1 MASGFLEGKWIVFER
16 SGPVWSRGSV
26 SSFLGSL
33 ETSPQGGADG
43 EHPLAL
49 LSTSPSRSRNR
60 APASHFLKTATPQGC
75 SLRPYKSTNR
85 HRMCNHFQ
93 CFCRG
98 SFSRFGASLEGSK
111 TSALQREHVL
121 EQPEPQKWG
130 QRCSG
135 STIRNERKRGN
146 EASAAAG
153 TRFGRSGSPKMRP
166 APQREQHFEKK
177 HKRKP
182 VSRKSCA

>member
-1 MASGFLEGKWIVFER
+1 MERSRWLCLQHRLLQAEKGLLLDTSSKGRRPKVGGGFLR
-16 SGPVWSRGSV
+16 
-26 SSFLGSL
+26 
-33 ETSPQGGADG
+33 PQN
-43 EHPLAL
+43 L
-49 LSTSPSRSRNR
+49 
-60 APASHFLKTATPQGC
+60 
-75 SLRPYKSTNR
+75 TNR

-121 EQPEPQKWG
+121 EQPEAQTLG

-146 EASAAAG
+146 EVSAAAG

-166 APQREQHFEKK
+166 APQREQHFEKNTSENPCPGN
-177 HKRKP
+177 P
-182 VSRKSCA
+182 VCKKTVRGGGGGLHPRSRKHN

>member
-1 MASGFLEGKWIVFER
+1 MERSRWLCLQHRLLQAEKGLLLDTSSKGRRPKVWGGGFLR
-16 SGPVWSRGSV
+16 
-26 SSFLGSL
+26 
-33 ETSPQGGADG
+33 PQ
-43 EHPLAL
+43 
-49 LSTSPSRSRNR
+49 
-60 APASHFLKTATPQGC
+60 
-75 SLRPYKSTNR
+75 KSTNR
-85 HRMCNHFQ
+85 HRRCNHFQ

-111 TSALQREHVL
+111 TSALQREQVL
-121 EQPEPQKWG
+121 EQPEAQKLG

-182 VSRKSCA
+182 VSQESCV

>member
-1 MASGFLEGKWIVFER
+1 
-16 SGPVWSRGSV
+16 
-26 SSFLGSL
+26 
-33 ETSPQGGADG
+33 
-43 EHPLAL
+43 
-49 LSTSPSRSRNR
+49 
-60 APASHFLKTATPQGC
+60 
-75 SLRPYKSTNR
+75 
-85 HRMCNHFQ
+85 MCNHFP

-98 SFSRFGASLEGSK
+98 PFSRFGASLEGSK

-121 EQPEPQKWG
+121 EQPEAQKLG

-166 APQREQHFEKK
+166 APKREQYFEKNTSENHVPQILCVK
-177 HKRKP
+177 KQYAGGCRISSGRHQGKWESIFILCNCGGGRRTQHRTRNHPKTRP
-182 VSRKSCA
+182 SLNTYGGPGAVEHQRRA

>member
-1 MASGFLEGKWIVFER
+1 MIPPQKDAAQKWGGFLR
-16 SGPVWSRGSV
+16 
-26 SSFLGSL
+26 
-33 ETSPQGGADG
+33 PQ
-43 EHPLAL
+43 
-49 LSTSPSRSRNR
+49 
-60 APASHFLKTATPQGC
+60 
-75 SLRPYKSTNR
+75 KSTNR

-121 EQPEPQKWG
+121 EQPEAQKLG

-166 APQREQHFEKK
+166 APQREQHFEKNTSENQFPGN
-177 HKRKP
+177 P
-182 VSRKSCA
+182 VCKKTVRGGVPNIFGTPSGEVGEYFHIV

>member
-1 MASGFLEGKWIVFER
+1 MER
-16 SGPVWSRGSV
+16 SRWLCFQHRLLQAEKGLLLDTSIKRTPPKSV
-26 SSFLGSL
+26 GGGFRR
-33 ETSPQGGADG
+33 PQ
-43 EHPLAL
+43 
-49 LSTSPSRSRNR
+49 
-60 APASHFLKTATPQGC
+60 
-75 SLRPYKSTNR
+75 KSTNR

-93 CFCRG
+93 CFRRG

-121 EQPEPQKWG
+121 EQPEAQKLG

-146 EASAAAG
+146 EANTAAG

-166 APQREQHFEKK
+166 APQRDQHFEKNTSENQFPGN
-177 HKRKP
+177 P
-182 VSRKSCA
+182 V

>member
-1 MASGFLEGKWIVFER
+1 MERSRWLCFQHRLLQAEKGLLLDTSSKGRRPKVGGGFLR
-16 SGPVWSRGSV
+16 
-26 SSFLGSL
+26 
-33 ETSPQGGADG
+33 PQ
-43 EHPLAL
+43 
-49 LSTSPSRSRNR
+49 
-60 APASHFLKTATPQGC
+60 
-75 SLRPYKSTNR
+75 KSTNR

-121 EQPEPQKWG
+121 EQPEAQKLG

-182 VSRKSCA
+182 NSDQSCV